1 MIDKLYNPNVG
12 KYDVVVAT
20 GPGYATKR
28 QEALE
33 AMAQL
38 LQGNPN
44 LWAVAGDLFVKN
56 MDWPG
61 AQEMAKRFA
70 KTIDPKLM
78 EDGDKPPALQAAEQ
92 QMQAMGQELD
102 QLHEMLKNV
111 GKSIEAQDMQR
122 KDFEAEVKM
131 YEAETKRIAAV
142 QAGMTEQQIQDIA
155 MGVVAA
161 AMESRN
167 MMNEMPEMP
176 QQEMMPPEGEMMM
189 PKEEMMPPQGIP
201 Q

>member
-1 MIDKLYNPNVG
+1 
-12 KYDVVVAT
+12 
-20 GPGYATKR
+20 
-28 QEALE
+28 
-33 AMAQL
+33 
-38 LQGNPN
+38 
-44 LWAVAGDLFVKN
+44 
-56 MDWPG
+56 
-61 AQEMAKRFA
+61 
-70 KTIDPKLM
+70 
-78 EDGDKPPALQAAEQ
+78 
-92 QMQAMGQELD
+92 MQAMGQELD

-122 KDFEAEVKM
+122 KDFEAQVKL

-161 AMESRN
+161 AMESQN

-176 QQEMMPPEGEMMM
+176 QQEMMPPED
-189 PKEEMMPPQGIP
+189 EMMPPQGIP

>member
-1 MIDKLYNPNVG
+1 
-12 KYDVVVAT
+12 
-20 GPGYATKR
+20 
-28 QEALE
+28 
-33 AMAQL
+33 
-38 LQGNPN
+38 LQGNPQ
-44 LWAVAGDLFVKN
+44 LWSVAGDLFVKN

-78 EDGDKPPALQAAEQ
+78 ADGDKPPELQAAEQ
-92 QMQAMGQELD
+92 QIQAMGQELD
-102 QLHEMLKNV
+102 QLHGMLQNV

-122 KDFEAEVKM
+122 KDFEAEIKL
-131 YEAETKRIAAV
+131 YQAETQRISAV

-161 AMESRN
+161 AMESQN
-167 MMNEMPEMP
+167 MVNEMPDRG
-176 QQEMMPPEGEMMM
+176 QQEMMPEQTEYAQPFEGEMV
-189 PKEEMMPPQGIP
+189 PPEDEMMPPQGMP